1 MVYQHFKLSN
11 LWFLNIFNTQL
22 SLFSVFSESFLLR
35 IRAILVNFALSHNQ
49 MSINHSMERLY
60 HYLWKYRML
69 GTRLRLPD
77 GRRVEVIDPGIP
89 NNGSGPDF
97 FNSKIRIIG
106 AEEWAGNVEIHV
118 KASDWFRHG
127 HDKDTA
133 YDSII
138 LHVVASSDCKVT
150 RRDGSVIPQVEVI
163 LPPELYST
171 YSRLHTD
178 LDAIRCEQNLCTL
191 PKLTVTDWLETLTVE
206 RIQARASNVMRI
218 FALTDNDWQQ
228 TCFVILARAMGFGL
242 NGDPFELTA
251 LSLPLRIMARH
262 SDNPL
267 QLEALLFGQAGMLD
281 TSKHILDEYYQLL
294 CREYYFLARKYGLKP
309 IHSDMWKYART
320 RPQNM
325 PHRRLAML
333 ARACKGGFT
342 MLRTL
347 LGCKGD
353 SQLLT
358 QLFDWEL
365 EGYWATHQ
373 SFDTEESAV
382 TTRLST
388 ASIRLLMINAVA
400 PLYYAY
406 GMHIGNPDMAELAL
420 ELLESLPPEQN
431 TVIRRWQAAGLS
443 VKSAAT
449 SQALLHLRREY
460 CERRNCMRCR
470 FSHQLLRSII
480 TESNKATVYS

>member
-1 MVYQHFKLSN
+1 
-11 LWFLNIFNTQL
+11 
-22 SLFSVFSESFLLR
+22 
-35 IRAILVNFALSHNQ
+35 
-49 MSINHSMERLY
+49 MERLY
-60 HYLWKYRML
+60 HHLWKYRMF
-69 GTRLRLPD
+69 GRRLRLAD
-77 GRRVEVIDPGIP
+77 GRRVEVIDPGLP
-89 NNGSGPDF
+89 NNGAGPDF
-97 FNSKIRIIG
+97 FNSKIRIADG
-106 AEEWAGNVEIHV
+106 EEWAGNVEIHV

-138 LHVVASSDCKVT
+138 LHVVAASDCRVN

-163 LPPELYST
+163 LPPELYSA

-178 LDAIRCEQNLCTL
+178 LDAVRCEHGLRTL
-191 PKLTVTDWLETLTVE
+191 PQLTVIDWLESLAIE
-206 RIQARASNVMRI
+206 RLQARASNVMRI
-218 FALTDNDWQQ
+218 FALTGNDWQQ

-281 TSKHILDEYYQLL
+281 TSQHILDDRYQLL

-309 IHSDMWKYART
+309 LRCDMWKYART

-333 ARACKGGFT
+333 ARACEGGFS

-347 LGCKGD
+347 LDCKGD
-353 SQLLT
+353 PELLT
-358 QLFDWEL
+358 PLFGWKL

-373 SFDTEESAV
+373 SFDTDESSAPAK
-382 TTRLST
+382 LSQ

-420 ELLESLPPEQN
+420 DLLEALPPEQN
-431 TVIRRWQAAGLS
+431 TIIRRWQAAGLS

-449 SQALLHLRREY
+449 SQALLQLRREY
-460 CERRNCMRCR
+460 CDKRNCMRCR
-470 FSHQLLRSII
+470 FSHQLLRTII
-480 TESNKATVYS
+480 TESDKASIYS